1 MTTRQAPEVPL
12 RYLEI
17 REAYLRAAARLR
29 NYEEELCALLGAKDA
44 GASLEEKMLM
54 ARTEGKHLEAISK
67 LHALGVAADKAS
79 DALDVVTELQK
90 RRVAK
95 QQKEF
100 DDSIRRLEC

>member
-1 MTTRQAPEVPL
+1 M
-12 RYLEI
+12 
-17 REAYLRAAARLR
+17 ARLR
-29 NYEEELCALLGAKDA
+29 HYEEQLCALLGASDA
-44 GASLEEKMLM
+44 GASLEQKMLE

>member
-1 MTTRQAPEVPL
+1 MTTNPAPVVPL

-17 REAYLRAAARLR
+17 REKYVRAMARLR
-29 NYEEELCALLGAKDA
+29 NYEEDLRLLLGASDA
-44 GASLEEKMLM
+44 GASLEEKMLV

-95 QQKEF
+95 QQAEF
-100 DDSIRRLEC
+100 DKDLRQLEC

>member
-1 MTTRQAPEVPL
+1 MTTKPAPAVRL

-17 REAYLRAAARLR
+17 RENYVRAMARLR
-29 NYEEELCALLGAKDA
+29 NYEEELRLLLGASDV
-44 GASLEEKMLM
+44 GADLEERMLM

-90 RRVAK
+90 RRVAN

-100 DDSIRRLEC
+100 DDSISRLVC

>member
-1 MTTRQAPEVPL
+1 MSTKPAPAVPL

-17 REAYLRAAARLR
+17 REHYLRAMARLR
-29 NYEEELCALLGAKDA
+29 GHEEQLCALLGASDA
-44 GASLEEKMLM
+44 GASLEEKMLV
-54 ARTEGKHLEAISK
+54 ARTEGKHLEAIAK

-95 QQKEF
+95 QQAEF
-100 DDSIRRLEC
+100 DKDLRQLEC

>member
-1 MTTRQAPEVPL
+1 MTSRSAPEVPL

-17 REAYLRAAARLR
+17 KEEHIRAMARLR
-29 NYEEELCALLGAKDA
+29 HYEEQLCALLGAEDA
-44 GASLEEKMLM
+44 GASLEQKMLE

>member
-1 MTTRQAPEVPL
+1 MTTKQAPEVPL

-29 NYEEELCALLGAKDA
+29 NYEEELCTLLGASDA
-44 GASLEEKMLM
+44 GASLEQKMLE
-54 ARTEGKHLEAISK
+54 ARTEGRHLQDIAT

-79 DALDVVTELQK
+79 DALDVVTERQR

-95 QQKEF
+95 QQAEF
-100 DDSIRRLEC
+100 DESIRRLEC